1 MLRRL
6 MLALA
11 FATALPAFVHAQEAP
26 ATSLRERIL
35 ERIQARRA
43 TPADEATG
51 TAAWQQ
57 PGTHR
62 FTLQFGGQAR
72 GYLVHVPPQY
82 RPGTPMPV
90 VVALHGGGGSMEIQ
104 ASTHYALV
112 DKADAAGFLAVFP
125 NGYSRLPGGKLATWN
140 AGRCCGAAR
149 DTGSD
154 DVGFVRAVLAQVE
167 QRWSVDRR
175 RVFATGM
182 SNGAMMAY
190 RLACDMSD
198 RFAAIAAVAGTDNTS
213 SCQPGQSV
221 AVLHIHAQ
229 DDTHVLF
236 NGGAGPDAFRD
247 PQAVTA
253 FTSVPETL
261 RRWAAHN
268 HCSSTPQRTLDVPGA
283 YCDSYPSC
291 AAPVQLCVTDSGG
304 HSWPGGSKVRAAG
317 TAPSQALHATD
328 MAWDFF
334 VRAVPSN

>member
-6 MLALA
+6 LFTLA
-11 FATALPAFVHAQEAP
+11 FATALPTVVHAQEAP
-26 ATSLRERIL
+26 TPSLRERIL
-35 ERIQARRA
+35 ARIQERRGA
-43 TPADEATG
+43 PANEAQE

-62 FTLQFGGQAR
+62 FTLPFGGQER

-90 VVALHGGGGSMEIQ
+90 VLALHGGGGSMEIQ
-104 ASTHYALV
+104 ASAHYALV

-125 NGYSRLPGGKLATWN
+125 NGYSRFPGGKLATWN
-140 AGRCCGAAR
+140 AGHCCGAAR
-149 DTGSD
+149 DTDSD
-154 DVGFVRAVLAQVE
+154 DVGFVRAVLAQLE
-167 QRWSVDRR
+167 QRWSVDPR

-190 RLACDMSD
+190 RLACDMPE
-198 RFAAIAAVAGTDNTS
+198 RIAAIAAVAGTDNTIQCPS
-213 SCQPGQSV
+213 GRAV

-247 PQAVTA
+247 PQAVTE
-253 FTSVPETL
+253 FTSVPDTL
-261 RRWAAHN
+261 RRWAARN
-268 HCSSTPQRTLDVPGA
+268 QCSAAPERTLEVPGA
-283 YCDSYPSC
+283 HCDSYPSC
-291 AAPVQLCVTDSGG
+291 IAPVQLCVTDTGG
-304 HSWPGGSKVRAAG
+304 HSWPGGSKVRSVG
-317 TAPSQALHATD
+317 TTPSQALRATD

-334 VRAVPSN
+334 SRAVH